1 MVDSNKI
8 GSLTRTWPTQPIKKD
23 RPDQNKQHRNT
34 RDDKTKKGD
43 DEQKDPGD
51 TIIDEYV

>member
-8 GSLTRTWPTQPIKKD
+8 GTLTRTWPTSPIKKD
-23 RPDQNKQHRNT
+23 PRDQNSQHEEMKDKKQES
-34 RDDKTKKGD
+34 KD

>member
-8 GSLTRTWPTQPIKKD
+8 SSLKRTWPTQPIKKD
-23 RPDQNKQHRNT
+23 RPDQNSQHRNKK
-34 RDDKTKKGD
+34 DDKPNLNK
-43 DEQKDPGD
+43 EHKDPGD

>member
-8 GSLTRTWPTQPIKKD
+8 GSLTRTWPTPPIKKD
-23 RPDQNKQHRNT
+23 RHEKNNSRNE
-34 RDDKTKKGD
+34 KIEEKPKSKD
-43 DEQKDPGD
+43 DEPRDPGD